1 MTHAQKPDFVF
12 RVNGRVHLN
21 RRGSQFSRLLAAEVC
36 ATALVML
43 DTPRS
48 EVVWEY
54 WLPTPFASFPFTSPP
69 VRHSVPPHSERSIL
83 HTLIFANVLLTQHR
97 IANSRKALHNLC
109 QRGSANI
116 IRCPQCAVTD
126 SKETQIWV
134 LQRMHLNGVTSKQA
148 RDNLCGKRGRCVSL
162 FLQTTIYLKNA
173 ILWHTTLRS
182 LLKTDLSFAGIY
194 CLQLQDIYQ
203 RLEGTYCLRLP
214 ESGGNRDVVGRLV
227 NFNQVTWSHVP

>member
-1 MTHAQKPDFVF
+1 
-12 RVNGRVHLN
+12 
-21 RRGSQFSRLLAAEVC
+21 
-36 ATALVML
+36 
-43 DTPRS
+43 
-48 EVVWEY
+48 
-54 WLPTPFASFPFTSPP
+54 
-69 VRHSVPPHSERSIL
+69 
-83 HTLIFANVLLTQHR
+83 
-97 IANSRKALHNLC
+97 
-109 QRGSANI
+109 
-116 IRCPQCAVTD
+116 
-126 SKETQIWV
+126 
-134 LQRMHLNGVTSKQA
+134 MHLNGVTSKQA